1 LPRSEIS
8 KVIVVRAYNKAQLF
22 REFYSPIQI
31 VGPVAQVANLRYTL
45 EISEKKQE
53 GQMAKWQEG

>member
-1 LPRSEIS
+1 VSSFFPKKPEIS

-45 EISEKKQE
+45 EISVPRLP
-53 GQMAKWQEG
+53 